1 MVRLIKNTDENY
13 TNVSNQVVRD
23 DRLSWKA
30 RGIFVYMWSQAD
42 NWNFYVSELAKHAT
56 DGEASL
62 QSGLKELEQLG
73 YLIRRH
79 RQSKSG
85 VFDGMEWVLTDHNPE
100 KSINGKIEGNPP
112 KKLDYP
118 SDGKTTGWKNHP
130 MGNRR
135 LRNNNS
141 KNYQQQ
147 EITTTSN
154 RDSQAEPDHT
164 SQARKEIIAYLNE
177 KLKSSYRPNA
187 SKNKKLI
194 NARLHEGYSIDDFK
208 KAIDNKIADWGN
220 DPKMSKYLRPETLF
234 GTKME
239 GYVNEKSSNQSEG
252 ASVNNKERR
261 YW

>member
-100 KSINGKIEGNPP
+100 KSINGKIEEIRQ
-112 KKLDYP
+112 
-118 SDGKTTGWKNHP
+118 KT
-130 MGNRR
+130 
-135 LRNNNS
+135 
-141 KNYQQQ
+141 
-147 EITTTSN
+147 
-154 RDSQAEPDHT
+154 
-164 SQARKEIIAYLNE
+164 
-177 KLKSSYRPNA
+177 
-187 SKNKKLI
+187 
-194 NARLHEGYSIDDFK
+194 
-208 KAIDNKIADWGN
+208 
-220 DPKMSKYLRPETLF
+220 
-234 GTKME
+234 
-239 GYVNEKSSNQSEG
+239 
-252 ASVNNKERR
+252 
-261 YW
+261 